1 MRHVIKQRTLVQC
14 GLFIS
19 HLRAKH
25 TVNDSGEQFLTVFPY
40 IFKVVPITVRF
51 PATPIF
57 QFRNCRLVRVGA
69 NEARNGSTERVA
81 GKRVE
86 IITKIPQQLFQLFI
100 EHGFCQIFWWS
111 ESENRFLRV
120 KNTFFDSQI
129 SKLGESCGW
138 AWTRTRHRINV
149 ENLSVKTCGFTEW
162 DKYKNLIFTPEF
174 DVLP

>member
-1 MRHVIKQRTLVQC
+1 M
-14 GLFIS
+14 G
-19 HLRAKH
+19 
-25 TVNDSGEQFLTVFPY
+25 P
-40 IFKVVPITVRF
+40 
-51 PATPIF
+51 
-57 QFRNCRLVRVGA
+57 
-69 NEARNGSTERVA
+69 NEGRDGSTERVA

-86 IITKIPQQLFQLFI
+86 IITKITQQLFQLFI

-138 AWTRTRHRINV
+138 AWTRTQHRINV
-149 ENLSVKTCGFTEW
+149 ENLSVKTRGFTEW
-162 DKYKNLIFTPEF
+162 DKYKNFIFTPEF